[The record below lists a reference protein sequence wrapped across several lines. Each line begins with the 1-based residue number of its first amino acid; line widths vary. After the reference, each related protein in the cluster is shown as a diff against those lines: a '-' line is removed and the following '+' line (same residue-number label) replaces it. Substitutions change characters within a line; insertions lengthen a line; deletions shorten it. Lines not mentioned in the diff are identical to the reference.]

1 MAQKLSKM
9 SFTSLNYHY
18 MNILKRKMWMNV
30 TIWVFCV
37 HPYIYVSFSLFYNSS
52 LLYERQKSHTMLLF
66 ICFFVF
72 SFTFLSSFQHRIIWH
87 RLIESSKA
95 VKAPSCKK
103 KRSIIILR
111 DLREKKLG
119 RGLDTL
125 KKCKDFMWN
134 RIWFCL
140 NVLKLFKANWWS
152 RPWFSQSWQEFCVQK
167 FFPLLDSN
175 AQTALTVLNTV
186 SQKFNHHRKKWN
198 ISKKPKWINMLQ
210 DILI

>member
-1 MAQKLSKM
+1 MLEGHKSSFSHTTSFGTYATTSTTSAFLMAQKLSKM
-9 SFTSLNYHY
+9 SFTGLNYHY

-103 KRSIIILR
+103 RSIIILR
-111 DLREKKLG
+111 DLREKKTWK
-119 RGLDTL
+119 RIRFF
-125 KKCKDFMWN
+125 KK
-134 RIWFCL
+134 
-140 NVLKLFKANWWS
+140 
-152 RPWFSQSWQEFCVQK
+152 VQRFHVK
-167 FFPLLDSN
+167 
-175 AQTALTVLNTV
+175 
-186 SQKFNHHRKKWN
+186 
-198 ISKKPKWINMLQ
+198 
-210 DILI
+210 

>member
-1 MAQKLSKM
+1 MLEGHKSSFSHPTSFGTYATTFAFLMAQKLSKM

-72 SFTFLSSFQHRIIWH
+72 SFTFLSSFQHRLIWH

-103 KRSIIILR
+103 KKYHNFTRLE
-111 DLREKKLG
+111 REKK
-119 RGLDTL
+119 T
-125 KKCKDFMWN
+125 
-134 RIWFCL
+134 
-140 NVLKLFKANWWS
+140 
-152 RPWFSQSWQEFCVQK
+152 
-167 FFPLLDSN
+167 
-175 AQTALTVLNTV
+175 
-186 SQKFNHHRKKWN
+186 
-198 ISKKPKWINMLQ
+198 
-210 DILI
+210 